1 MPRVIAEVLVWPS
14 EDRNKVIQ
22 ALNNVF
28 EYDEL
33 TEEREGY
40 AVKLIAVS
48 NSLKGLQ
55 KLHKMLRE
63 ERILDSARKHL
74 LNGLES
80 DKLVFM
86 LNKQVAFVGKV
97 VFADSDRESPLG
109 PIKITVESKNPLAV
123 VDWLAPK
130 TAKGVPLWENPMPN
144 E

>member
-1 MPRVIAEVLVWPS
+1 MVWPS

>member
-1 MPRVIAEVLVWPS
+1 VIAEVLVWPS
-14 EDRNKVIQ
+14 EDRNKVVQ

-48 NSLKGLQ
+48 HSLKGLQ

-74 LNGLES
+74 LNGLEG

-86 LNKQVAFVGKV
+86 LNKQVAFIGKV

-109 PIKITVESKNPLAV
+109 PIKITVESKDPLAV

-130 TAKGVPLWENPMPN
+130 TAKGVPLWENPMPS

>member
-1 MPRVIAEVLVWPS
+1 H
-14 EDRNKVIQ
+14 
-22 ALNNVF
+22 
-28 EYDEL
+28 
-33 TEEREGY
+33 
-40 AVKLIAVS
+40 
-48 NSLKGLQ
+48 SLKGLQ

-74 LNGLES
+74 LNGLEG

>member
-1 MPRVIAEVLVWPS
+1 MIAEVLVWPS